1 VLVRYSDRELQRLV
15 ADDSLMRRHLGASQ
29 TRKLKARIHALHSV
43 DCAAD
48 LFPLPGR
55 WHQLTADWAGH
66 LSGDLDHPRRL
77 IVRPAGPPEA
87 PGGIDWIAITEIDV
101 VGIFDTH

>member
-1 VLVRYSDRELQRLV
+1 MVRYQDRDLRRLV
-15 ADDSLMRRHLGASQ
+15 ADESALRRHFGASQ

-55 WHQLTADWAGH
+55 WHALTGDLAGH
-66 LSGDLDHPRRL
+66 LSADLDHPRRL
-77 IVRPAGPPEA
+77 LIRPARPPDA
-87 PGGIDWIAITEIDV
+87 RSGIDWAATTEVDV
-101 VGIFDTH
+101 IGIFDTH

>member
-1 VLVRYSDRELQRLV
+1 MLVRYSDRELRRLV
-15 ADDSLMRRHLGASQ
+15 ADESAMRRHLGASQ
-29 TRKLKARIHALHSV
+29 TRKLKSRIHALHSV

-55 WHQLTADWAGH
+55 WHPLTGNWAGH
-66 LSGDLDHPRRL
+66 LSADLDHPRRL
-77 IVRPAGPPEA
+77 LIRPAEPPSSD
-87 PGGIDWIAITEIDV
+87 GGIDWNSTVEVDV